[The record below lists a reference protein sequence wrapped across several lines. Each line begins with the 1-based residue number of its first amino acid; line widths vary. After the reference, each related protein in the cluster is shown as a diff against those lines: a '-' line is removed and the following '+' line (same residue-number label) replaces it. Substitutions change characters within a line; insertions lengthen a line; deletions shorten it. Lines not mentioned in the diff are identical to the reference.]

1 MAILAADLDFE
12 TTHLSLDELRRR
24 LEGPTIV
31 EYCSLMTRKLAL
43 LAAGEP
49 QVMPEPVAF
58 ELPSSLFG

>member
-12 TTHLSLDELRRR
+12 TTDLSLDELRRR

-31 EYCSLMTRKLAL
+31 EYCSLMTRKLAV
-43 LAAGEP
+43 LAAGVP
-49 QVMPEPVAF
+49 QAMPEPVAF